1 MTDERPRRTQIKNS
15 FRRGLFHP
23 DDIKTVGLMPPS
35 PGPKTAP
42 LPDLTHKRSRPSLN
56 TLGPTS
62 GTTTPHH
69 ARSSSSSYA
78 GPSSG
83 SFGRSEAR
91 RLHSQP
97 EFGKYAE
104 DDDEDYDDVF
114 GKPANGTGMLLTGL
128 YGRNADKCMYSSTFD
143 GNSPVEHK
151 TVQQVMGMSRI
162 VPFN

>member
-1 MTDERPRRTQIKNS
+1 MQIKNS

-56 TLGPTS
+56 TIGPAS
-62 GTTTPHH
+62 GSTTPHH

-114 GKPANGTGMLLTGL
+114 GKPANGTGMFLFGL
-128 YGRNADKCMYSSTFD
+128 CTPNALISMYSPTFN
-143 GNSPVEHK
+143 GNTSVEQK
-151 TVQQVMGMSRI
+151 AVQQVMGTFEYCKI
-162 VPFN
+162 